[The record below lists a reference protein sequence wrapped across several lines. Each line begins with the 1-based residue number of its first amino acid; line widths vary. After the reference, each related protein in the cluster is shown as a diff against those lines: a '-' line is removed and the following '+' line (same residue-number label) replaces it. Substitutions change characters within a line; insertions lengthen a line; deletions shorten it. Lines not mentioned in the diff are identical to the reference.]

1 MTTIDYEFLYAFT
14 KEILELEK
22 TIRWAGITNKF
33 GTLLNFEHK
42 QGVQMLL
49 TEEENEEYAA
59 NTISRQ
65 KTRVKFQQKI
75 GNLLYA
81 FGRYQKVN
89 RATVPINESYYLLLT
104 LDVEQKDFNTII
116 MDKIIPLIEKHKPK
130 FDKYSVGESWR
141 NKAAKIA
148 APVTMTLPYR
158 KCHVIRR
165 QPLG

>member
-22 TIRWAGITNKF
+22 TIRWVGITNKF

-65 KTRVKFQQKI
+65 KTRVKFQPKI

-116 MDKIIPLIEKHKPK
+116 MEKIIPLIEKHKPN
-130 FDKYSVGESWR
+130 FDKYAMGESWR
-141 NKAAKIA
+141 KLGRKA
-148 APVTMTLPYR
+148 APVTMTSVPEMS
-158 KCHVIRR
+158 
-165 QPLG
+165 

>member
-130 FDKYSVGESWR
+130 FDKYAVGESWR
-141 NKAAKIA
+141 KQGRQASCSRNYNS
-148 APVTMTLPYR
+148 PVPGMS
-158 KCHVIRR
+158 
-165 QPLG
+165 